1 VIPVATANK
10 CEDNNNVVQTNNNE
24 DDIPET
30 SETIP
35 LK

>member
-10 CEDNNNVVQTNNNE
+10 CEDNNVVQTNNNE
-24 DDIPET
+24 DEIPET